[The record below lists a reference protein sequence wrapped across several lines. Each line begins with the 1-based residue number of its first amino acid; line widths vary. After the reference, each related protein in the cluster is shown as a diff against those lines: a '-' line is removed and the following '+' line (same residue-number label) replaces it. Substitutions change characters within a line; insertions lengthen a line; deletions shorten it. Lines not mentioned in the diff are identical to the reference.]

1 MKKNKV
7 FWLFAVCLLMI
18 TTGIVTKTFQNDTFF
33 TIPTGNYILEN
44 GVNDVE
50 PFTWHENLKFTKLRW
65 AFDITVAKIYQIAG
79 FSGLYVFT
87 IIIAF
92 LIAFTIFTTLSKNRT
107 NKLIAFLM
115 ATFTLI
121 ALSGFITCRG
131 QLISY
136 LLFALESYCV
146 YKLAET
152 NKGKYSIY
160 LIAISTLLVCFH
172 SSVWLVYF
180 LFFVPYIIE
189 GIITKFKLNNIF
201 EKSDKIIFEPHLNK
215 KLIITMCISF
225 VLGLLSPLGTTPL
238 TYMFKVVGGLSSKI
252 ILELQPVTIEENL
265 NLCLILAVIVV
276 VLDFTKT
283 QIRFTDIC

>member
-92 LIAFTIFTTLSKNRT
+92 LIAFTIFTTLSKN
-107 NKLIAFLM
+107 
-115 ATFTLI
+115 
-121 ALSGFITCRG
+121 
-131 QLISY
+131 
-136 LLFALESYCV
+136 V
-146 YKLAET
+146 
-152 NKGKYSIY
+152 
-160 LIAISTLLVCFH
+160 
-172 SSVWLVYF
+172 
-180 LFFVPYIIE
+180 
-189 GIITKFKLNNIF
+189 GIIVCDASCLEIDSNILNNRCMNNDF
-201 EKSDKIIFEPHLNK
+201 
-215 KLIITMCISF
+215 KLIIKGNI
-225 VLGLLSPLGTTPL
+225 L
-238 TYMFKVVGGLSSKI
+238 KVRKW
-252 ILELQPVTIEENL
+252 IENNKVRYIECENL
-265 NLCLILAVIVV
+265 EKDIYNLYNSKEATVLVI
-276 VLDFTKT
+276 KGGK
-283 QIRFTDIC
+283 